1 MCRSNTG
8 WHRIYEKTTKAE
20 VIKQQMGASS
30 FEHGGMEIGGED
42 NGMKIGVL
50 ADT

>member
-1 MCRSNTG
+1 MT
-8 WHRIYEKTTKAE
+8 KTEEGVKRE
-20 VIKQQMGASS
+20 MGASS

-50 ADT
+50 ADS